1 LKPASKTRKLPVL
14 VIEDEPSVMA
24 FVRSALEREGY
35 AVAQVRSGREAI
47 ELLKISEFS
56 GIISDM
62 RTPGGVGGAEV
73 REWVLGNR
81 AELANKI
88 LFTTGDTANE
98 DTATILKSSGVPYLE
113 KPFRVQQLLAMVTRI
128 LGRPE

>member
-1 LKPASKTRKLPVL
+1 MKPASKARRLPVL

-35 AVAQVRSGREAI
+35 SVVPARSGREAL
-47 ELLKISEFS
+47 EMLKTTDFS

-62 RTPGGVGGAEV
+62 RTPGGVSGSEV

-81 AELANKI
+81 ATLANKI

-98 DTATILKSSGVPYLE
+98 ETAAILKSSGVPYLE
-113 KPFRVQQLLAMVTRI
+113 KPFRVQQLLAMAAKV
-128 LGRPE
+128 LGKPE